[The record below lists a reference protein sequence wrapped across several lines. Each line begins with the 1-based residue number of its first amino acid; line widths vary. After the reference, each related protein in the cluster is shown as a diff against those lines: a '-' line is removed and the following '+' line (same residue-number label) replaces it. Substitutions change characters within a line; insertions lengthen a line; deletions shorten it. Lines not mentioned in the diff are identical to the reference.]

1 MALEPITRQE
11 QIIAGKDLEPI
22 TRTEMF
28 LKQYGGSSDGS
39 SGGADWNAS
48 EGGPGYVKNRTHWA
62 ETATLLDNATV
73 VGSYAEFDPIG
84 LFNEG
89 QTYRVVFDGVPYDCI
104 GINPG
109 GATYLGNGTLD
120 AYDLGNNEPFLVL
133 GTPSHLEII
142 TSDGNS
148 HAISIVGE
156 VVHKIDPKYISGIA
170 PRLLIAK
177 GNRMY
182 SDNELT
188 NELKVIEALWR
199 SDILAGRQVFVFDSD
214 NEFNIYLITNVISLG
229 NGSNEV
235 HCGHKVFYTNGYS
248 TNQ

>member
-39 SGGADWNAS
+39 GGGADWNAT
-48 EGGPGYVKNRTHWA
+48 EGQPGYVKNRTHWA

-89 QTYRVVFDGVPYDCI
+89 QTYHVVFDGVPYDCI
-104 GINPG
+104 GVNLG
-109 GATYLGNGTLD
+109 GITYLGNGTLD
-120 AYDLGNNEPFLVL
+120 SYNFGNNEPFLVL
-133 GTPSHLEII
+133 GTSRHLEII
-142 TSDGNS
+142 ASDEGS
-148 HAISIVGE
+148 HTISIVGE

-182 SDNELT
+182 SDKELT
-188 NELKVIEALWR
+188 NELQVIEALWR
-199 SDILAGRQVFVFDSD
+199 SDILAGRLVFVLDSD
-214 NEFNIYLITNVISLG
+214 DEGKVYLITSVINTG
-229 NGSNEV
+229 KGSNEV

-248 TNQ
+248 PNQ

>member
-39 SGGADWNAS
+39 GGGADWNATDG
-48 EGGPGYVKNRTHWA
+48 EPGYVKNRTHWA

-109 GATYLGNGTLD
+109 EATYLGNGTLD
-120 AYDLGNNEPFLVL
+120 AYNLGNNEPFLIL
-133 GTPSHLEII
+133 GTSRHLEII
-142 TSDGNS
+142 TSDENP
-148 HAISIVGE
+148 HTISIVGE

-182 SDNELT
+182 SDEKLT
-188 NELKVIEALWR
+188 NELQVIEALWR

-214 NEFNIYLITNVISLG
+214 NKFNIYLITNVISLG